1 MGNRRPEI
9 GCSKLYVHG
18 RSKETATKDEKGRG
32 ELWNGIAQKK
42 VKSSV
47 EKLFEEEMG
56 RRRGRKNKNGRC
68 TEGNEREELK
78 KTNTF

>member
-1 MGNRRPEI
+1 MVLGNRRPEI

-47 EKLFEEEMG
+47 ENYSREEEEDARIKMEG
-56 RRRGRKNKNGRC
+56 VRREMKGKN
-68 TEGNEREELK
+68 
-78 KTNTF
+78 

>member
-1 MGNRRPEI
+1 M
-9 GCSKLYVHG
+9 YG

-47 EKLFEEEMG
+47 EKLFEG

-68 TEGNEREELK
+68 AEGNEREELK